1 MTQLYEK
8 RGRRYIPWGN
18 GQSRWHDHDDM
29 AIGEFRLIHCPA
41 PGHYRQR
48 TILQPD
54 RAAFLAAAEEA
65 AQAMEEAMA
74 AAAVAKPQPAMG
86 VLMTPEQ
93 MAIINRYRAE
103 MAVAGAHLP
112 SWWVGA
118 SAATIA
124 RAGIDAVREK
134 LEAQP

>member
-1 MTQLYEK
+1 MTQLFEK

-18 GQSRWHDHDDM
+18 GQIGWHDHDEM

-48 TILQPD
+48 GIVTPD

-65 AQAMEEAMA
+65 VQAMEEAMTA
-74 AAAVAKPQPAMG
+74 AAMARPQPAMG
-86 VLMTPEQ
+86 VLMTPQQ

-103 MAVAGAHLP
+103 MAAAGAHFP
-112 SWWVGA
+112 HWWTNT
-118 SAATIA
+118 SAADIA
-124 RAGIDAVREK
+124 RAGIEAVRQK